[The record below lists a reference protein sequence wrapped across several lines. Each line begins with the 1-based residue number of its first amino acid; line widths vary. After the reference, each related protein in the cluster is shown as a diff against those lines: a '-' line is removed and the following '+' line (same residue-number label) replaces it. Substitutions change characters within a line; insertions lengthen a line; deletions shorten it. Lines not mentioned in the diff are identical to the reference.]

1 MKICKGKKKCGSWN
15 GRQGVDRDGGGETR
29 GNQSDYKD
37 WKHHVHTLKVKDKY
51 VAPHTF
57 FFLTGCSLQNYFCF
71 ISGCEKKKKK
81 NSNTS
86 LFWIWCVIYI
96 HGKIVVYVKS
106 IQWHTH
112 EVKTKDSRQIGAT
125 NMQSNNHWN
134 YHLNRD
140 TIHHS
145 TSHANNSCKR
155 RYQLPSLISVKN
167 MGKKKLIKT
176 TPTILCNFSTNF
188 PCLVWTLVQLLF
200 WNNNAGCT

>member
-1 MKICKGKKKCGSWN
+1 MQLYKI
-15 GRQGVDRDGGGETR
+15 
-29 GNQSDYKD
+29 
-37 WKHHVHTLKVKDKY
+37 
-51 VAPHTF
+51 TF
-57 FFLTGCSLQNYFCF
+57 LS
-71 ISGCEKKKKK
+71 SGDVRRKENK

-86 LFWIWCVIYI
+86 LLWIWCVIYI

-188 PCLVWTLVQLLF
+188 PCLVWTYSFSSETTMLDVPNILHNMLPSP
-200 WNNNAGCT
+200 